1 MFLSNR
7 RKDPK
12 ALMVIGMSCLVI
24 GTLWSN
30 APIFSRHFTPN
41 WNDALKGFFYGLS
54 IALNLC
60 SVRLA
65 VRQRKEQNS
74 CRPA

>member
-1 MFLSNR
+1 MLLQNR
-7 RKDPK
+7 RTNPK

-41 WNDALKGFFYGLS
+41 WNDALRGFFYGLS

-65 VRQRKEQNS
+65 ARQRKIQNS